1 MACTARRQ
9 MDGYDSVTRKQRKP
23 RPIVSH
29 RLFPVIVALWFA
41 ALLGIG
47 SFVVPP
53 ALLERLVGATG
64 LPALLPAAAPPLGF
78 TARAMVALTMTGI
91 GALAGLLLALRL
103 RGSGG
108 EGAVGRRRINLG
120 GMARETAGEE
130 AGLRRR
136 ARDAHPDAPVRRPI
150 AASEDL
156 SSAESLGGAAFETS
170 TGPMRGSHLS
180 SDDPDAAPFA
190 PPAFA
195 ALARGAANPD
205 TANPDTANPDA
216 ERPLFAAHAV
226 AEETVEEADFE
237 ELPAIG
243 LSAPE
248 SPCVAEDAPPAF
260 DGHDDGD
267 GPAARREPVAP
278 APFAAPV
285 APAGIDSPVAG
296 RPVEELGTVQL
307 VERLALAMAARRAAL
322 PVAAPSASAPVTV
335 PAFAAPFAAPI
346 DHHAVDAADPVE
358 NVAAAPEQPAEPAFA
373 HPAEVVTEPQA
384 APVFEV
390 ETEDEPEPDF
400 VLELQQEV
408 ETKPE
413 IATDQAVPVDLD
425 ASETAAPAF
434 DPSAQVVT
442 LRPPAL
448 EPIAPDLDDG
458 DDDEPDFLPRFLGG
472 DMAMQPKQAPASAPP
487 FARPAF
493 LNTASA
499 ASSVSVTRDE
509 VAEETGDEGNP
520 RAVLTG
526 IGSEIDEEDAS
537 VEDGD
542 GQDGDDG
549 RFSSLLDISRPLT
562 RAGFVCIEE
571 PASEIEA
578 GVEPVVVFPGQGS
591 RVAAPFGVPSA
602 PDKPVAPIARQPA
615 KADSEETDRA
625 LRAALATLQRM
636 TNTR

>member
-23 RPIVSH
+23 QPIVSH

-136 ARDAHPDAPVRRPI
+136 ARDVHPDAPVRRPI

-156 SSAESLGGAAFETS
+156 SGAESLGGAAFETS

-180 SDDPDAAPFA
+180 SDDSDAAPFA

-195 ALARGAANPD
+195 ALARGA
-205 TANPDTANPDA
+205 ANPDA

-226 AEETVEEADFE
+226 AEETVEEAGFE

-260 DGHDDGD
+260 DGYDDSD
-267 GPAARREPVAP
+267 GPAARREPVVP

-358 NVAAAPEQPAEPAFA
+358 N
-373 HPAEVVTEPQA
+373 VTEPQA

-562 RAGFVCIEE
+562 RAGFVRIEE
-571 PASEIEA
+571 PASEIGA

-591 RVAAPFGVPSA
+591 RVAPPFGVPSA
-602 PDKPVAPIARQPA
+602 PDKPVAPISRQPA